1 MDAVSTRP
9 ERAGKTRGYWSSARA
24 GPIEWYCPP
33 GSVAS
38 ERHGHGQKS
47 QPQIRREQGIDILSS
62 SLPLFFTSSHWPV
75 GSQRAWTR
83 EVSPMGHKAGQRRR
97 KMSGGGESEGNNTV
111 GTTGK
116 ILPSLGT
123 KVYIGCVTDAAS

>member
-1 MDAVSTRP
+1 
-9 ERAGKTRGYWSSARA
+9 
-24 GPIEWYCPP
+24 
-33 GSVAS
+33 
-38 ERHGHGQKS
+38 
-47 QPQIRREQGIDILSS
+47 
-62 SLPLFFTSSHWPV
+62 
-75 GSQRAWTR
+75 
-83 EVSPMGHKAGQRRR
+83 MGHKAGQRRR

>member
-97 KMSGGGESEGNNTV
+97 KMGV
-111 GTTGK
+111 GVGK
-116 ILPSLGT
+116 VRVIIQLGLQVRSCPALEPKST
-123 KVYIGCVTDAAS
+123 LAV